1 MKKKLISCILSVSM
15 LYTSIGILPVKA
27 EKMPAEKTNE
37 TYNVMLEKSTYTF
50 GSTFNQVKAFNTS
63 SLSET
68 KIADTGLSI
77 STSGSNYSNV
87 VIMDSSTKTG
97 TGYYPLGTG
106 LSDNGYYLFMGT
118 GGNSNTSMTL
128 KFDNPIESEKY
139 IKITYAKPTST
150 NNGST
155 NRSAGNENTMSI
167 DGEKID
173 VQSNCEFDKWYTTT
187 VKLSNQTSQIDF
199 AFGKWSSIAISKI
212 EITDTADMLEITSD
226 TTEKYITS
234 ENQTVQYTAKV
245 YKSITTEKDKSE
257 IVSKGSE
264 DTTANITYSVNGY
277 NGVSIDNNGSLSITP
292 SATAG
297 TVTVSAE
304 CGGIKKS
311 INLVLKSL
319 GNANAV
325 EIYGDEVVHS
335 GTSKYIAIPIA
346 DGVVIPARD
355 TKWEIVDNTEGVSIS
370 NDGTLTVSDSAA
382 DGIVKI
388 KATLTVS
395 SVQTSEVTDEFEV
408 TVRTNNSENCPYE
421 VKGLLL
427 KNGETDV
434 KNARGID
441 GIIVD
446 KKNRQYKR
454 LYCRCESI

>member
-37 TYNVMLEKSTYTF
+37 TYNVMIEKSTYTF

-173 VQSNCEFDKWYTTT
+173 TI
-187 VKLSNQTSQIDF
+187 KLWIWQVVHNN
-199 AFGKWSSIAISKI
+199 SKI
-212 EITDTADMLEITSD
+212 I
-226 TTEKYITS
+226 
-234 ENQTVQYTAKV
+234 
-245 YKSITTEKDKSE
+245 
-257 IVSKGSE
+257 
-264 DTTANITYSVNGY
+264 
-277 NGVSIDNNGSLSITP
+277 
-292 SATAG
+292 
-297 TVTVSAE
+297 
-304 CGGIKKS
+304 
-311 INLVLKSL
+311 
-319 GNANAV
+319 
-325 EIYGDEVVHS
+325 
-335 GTSKYIAIPIA
+335 
-346 DGVVIPARD
+346 
-355 TKWEIVDNTEGVSIS
+355 
-370 NDGTLTVSDSAA
+370 
-382 DGIVKI
+382 
-388 KATLTVS
+388 
-395 SVQTSEVTDEFEV
+395 
-408 TVRTNNSENCPYE
+408 
-421 VKGLLL
+421 
-427 KNGETDV
+427 
-434 KNARGID
+434 
-441 GIIVD
+441 
-446 KKNRQYKR
+446 
-454 LYCRCESI
+454 